1 MAEKVKEKF
10 NDTFWDRTKKR
21 YITSINANGV
31 KIDFGVTYVNFM
43 AAAFGLADDVKTS
56 AIYSWLDGERI
67 IEGDTSTG
75 ENIYG
80 NFKYAARGNTLDVSK
95 VTDENGAYYWWYNN
109 ETMSPAS
116 GLGAYGNQMQNGGT
130 IFYISYYD
138 LLGRFSIDPD
148 DAFER
153 FGVIMDEFH
162 KDSLRRNSR
171 TYYGEYVEGILGEFP
186 ESGLVPY
193 TFVNALCG
201 INPKVKGLEISS
213 KLPSD
218 MEYAGVSEYR
228 YGNRV
233 YSIRVDK
240 SLKQPIVEKY
250 DDGTFYVQL
259 PANETYYIT
268 KDNRLIK

>member
-1 MAEKVKEKF
+1 
-10 NDTFWDRTKKR
+10 
-21 YITSINANGV
+21 
-31 KIDFGVTYVNFM
+31 
-43 AAAFGLADDVKTS
+43 
-56 AIYSWLDGERI
+56 
-67 IEGDTSTG
+67 
-75 ENIYG
+75 
-80 NFKYAARGNTLDVSK
+80 
-95 VTDENGAYYWWYNN
+95 
-109 ETMSPAS
+109 
-116 GLGAYGNQMQNGGT
+116 
-130 IFYISYYD
+130 
-138 LLGRFSIDPD
+138 
-148 DAFER
+148 
-153 FGVIMDEFH
+153 MDEFH